1 MTEMKR
7 EQSGL
12 ENTAFSFS
20 KKPDLASTK
29 PKEKLFSEEL
39 MSFEEL
45 LQEMKRK
52 KDTHPRIKKIDI
64 TGVSLYEEC
73 SEELVLY
80 IDKNGKINEEAVNV
94 LSLRFLRVIESCIL
108 DLPEEVVNLR
118 AEAFAKKKVEEYTSI
133 ENAGP
138 AGRTKEGIESYQ
150 KKQFE
155 QEYNNINSEE
165 VNTPYYSAK
174 RDIFENQLK
183 EINKKYSAKITH
195 IVTQAVKQYNKE
207 IEQGKNSL
215 AQEEKKKSWYNFKDR
230 LGNFLSSMFRNISL
244 SLGAEPTAKELFSQV
259 ADYAKQ
265 ALKSEAKKYQEK
277 NKRIINEQKD
287 PHKGAFKEMLD
298 SRLSKKGKTRSI

>member
-1 MTEMKR
+1 MKR

-29 PKEKLFSEEL
+29 PKKKRFSEEL

-80 IDKNGKINEEAVNV
+80 IDKNGEINEEAVNV

-118 AEAFAKKKVEEYTSI
+118 AEAFANKTIKKQTSI
-133 ENAGP
+133 KNAGP